1 MPYTD
6 PTWDPEVPA
15 DGDLLSQGDDVIR
28 AEKLDIKE
36 RVESFFK
43 SIDGDPWVPKDKSI
57 PAGALADGAV
67 TVDALD
73 PALNLR
79 SIILTTVAWS
89 GTIAAGAFVLNSFTV
104 TGAEPGD
111 FIVVN
116 FPDNPGFLI
125 TMTKITATDTVG
137 IAIYNNFA
145 SGSITLTNATIQV
158 CVIKQGIPG
167 QLHGNLSPMVPFT
180 EFKPADASIG
190 AVYTVSEI
198 APAAIGALTLYASLT
213 VTTGDTIA
221 DVNVRVRSDN
231 TAAVT
236 AKLWKNNGGV
246 TTQIG
251 TTMTAT
257 VGAGLQTLTISPA
270 YKVVEGD
277 ELVFEIV
284 LDSTGSTN
292 ANDARLSWA
301 SLTLT

>member
-111 FIVVN
+111 FIRDHTRAGAPVRFIGVRSHGEMRAGCVRGGQARHVHAVR
-116 FPDNPGFLI
+116 FQRPEQRRL
-125 TMTKITATDTVG
+125 
-137 IAIYNNFA
+137 YFA
-145 SGSITLTNATIQV
+145 R
-158 CVIKQGIPG
+158 
-167 QLHGNLSPMVPFT
+167 M
-180 EFKPADASIG
+180 
-190 AVYTVSEI
+190 I
-198 APAAIGALTLYASLT
+198 APAF
-213 VTTGDTIA
+213 
-221 DVNVRVRSDN
+221 
-231 TAAVT
+231 AV
-236 AKLWKNNGGV
+236 LV
-246 TTQIG
+246 ESRL
-251 TTMTAT
+251 
-257 VGAGLQTLTISPA
+257 VGLEVG
-270 YKVVEGD
+270 
-277 ELVFEIV
+277 
-284 LDSTGSTN
+284 
-292 ANDARLSWA
+292 
-301 SLTLT
+301 